1 MVEHTRASIAF
12 LIIPLLGGPAL
23 AAQRQAYQ
31 YPVKYVC
38 GNRLSCS
45 QFDVSVEDPGR
56 GQTPDRIQQT
66 TLSGLAASA
75 VVSVTLDFPYPMS
88 GSNSMAALVGT
99 VDPKNAIPECRE
111 DNNSRTLGAIP

>member
-38 GNRLSCS
+38 GNRLSSRSGRRCRRLRDARLPLP
-45 QFDVSVEDPGR
+45 DVR
-56 GQTPDRIQQT
+56 FQ
-66 TLSGLAASA
+66 LL
-75 VVSVTLDFPYPMS
+75 
-88 GSNSMAALVGT
+88 AALVGT
-99 VDPKNAIPECRE
+99 VDPKNVIAECRE
-111 DNNSRTLGAIP
+111 DNNSRTLGAVP